1 MRPDTAAEPDAATP
15 EIVIITGMS
24 GAGRSTAA
32 KSLEDLDWFVADN
45 LPADLL
51 PTMLDLAGRAQGA
64 VPRLAAVVDV
74 RSRAFSTDL
83 KSVIGTLEARGARPY
98 VVFLEANDETLV
110 RRFESVRRPHP
121 LQEGGRV
128 VDGIAAERE
137 LLQEVR
143 GEADLVLDTSALN
156 VHELRARMRDAFGG
170 DAAAA
175 LQVNV
180 LSFGF
185 KYGLP
190 VDADMVADCRFLPN
204 PHWVADLAPLTGQ
217 DEEVRSFVLGQPGA
231 AEFLAAYVE
240 AVRVTLA
247 GYQHEGKHFVML
259 AVGCTGGKHRSV
271 VMAEEIAARLAGSGA
286 AVRVVHRDLGRE

>member
-1 MRPDTAAEPDAATP
+1 MRTTEPGDGGVSPD
-15 EIVIITGMS
+15 IVVITGMS

-45 LPADLL
+45 LPPDLL
-51 PTMLDLAGRAQGA
+51 STMLDLARRAQDA
-64 VPRLAAVVDV
+64 VPRIAAVVDV

-83 KSVIGTLEARGARPY
+83 KSVIGELDERGARPY
-98 VVFLEANDETLV
+98 IVFLEASDETLV
-110 RRFESVRRPHP
+110 RRFDSVRRPHP

-137 LLQEVR
+137 LLTGVR
-143 GEADLVLDTSALN
+143 GEADLILDTSGLN
-156 VHELRARMRDAFGG
+156 VHELRARMREEFGG
-170 DAAAA
+170 DVDTA
-175 LQVNV
+175 LRLNV
-180 LSFGF
+180 ISFGF

-204 PHWVADLAPLTGQ
+204 PHWIAELAPLTGQ
-217 DEEVRSFVLGQPGA
+217 DAPVRDYVLRQDGV
-231 AEFLAAYVE
+231 AEFLDAYTE

-247 GYQHEGKHFVML
+247 GYQREGKHFATL

-271 VMAEEIAARLAGSGA
+271 VVAEQLAARLAGSWPG
-286 AVRVVHRDLGRE
+286 VRVAHRDLGRE